1 MLISSTRLSKYD
13 IEFVVEFY
21 NYRFAYI
28 CFQRNT
34 KLEHILRNMTL
45 LSKRRSVTTSYRF
58 RVDNFISSMHGFRDI
73 VVDELNNYLKQNGI
87 NERKGR
93 MLYGVYEDLFYLRT
107 DELRDVLNKA
117 ILRQENVDIWSLRVS
132 KDYKTEK

>member
-1 MLISSTRLSKYD
+1 
-13 IEFVVEFY
+13 
-21 NYRFAYI
+21 
-28 CFQRNT
+28 
-34 KLEHILRNMTL
+34 
-45 LSKRRSVTTSYRF
+45 
-58 RVDNFISSMHGFRDI
+58 MHGFRDI